1 MKTVL
6 KIALGAVV
14 GFLALAPASSPASS
28 RASVE
33 RSIRTAFTEFKSGL
47 RHADGKLT
55 CSRMTLRYRQ
65 QILSAAASGG
75 VAGVGCETFF
85 DVNGR
90 DIYNDIKSKKLLSIS
105 VKGSR
110 AKAKTDA
117 GSLIIFV
124 RSSGRWRLDSA
135 RQPAPEGAR

>member
-1 MKTVL
+1 MRSLRVL
-6 KIALGAVV
+6 LVGVVV
-14 GFLALAPASSPASS
+14 GSLVLAPASSSASS

-90 DIYNDIKSKKLLSIS
+90 DFYNDIKSKKLLSIS

-117 GSLIIFV
+117 GSLIVLV
-124 RSSGRWRLDSA
+124 RSTGRWRLDSA
-135 RQPAPEGAR
+135 KS